1 MGSEIAMQRAR
12 LADKKRTLEELNL
25 RMKSSVSEL
34 RNILDP
40 YAVDFTTLRMNVG
53 LAEWSAL
60 FDAWEKACELKK
72 QIAAMER
79 DLNG

>member
-1 MGSEIAMQRAR
+1 MGSDVQMQRAR

-25 RMKSSVSEL
+25 RMRSSVFEL

-40 YAVDFTTLRMNVG
+40 YAVDFTSLRMNVG

-60 FDAWEKACELKK
+60 FDTWEKACELKK
-72 QIAAMER
+72 QITHMER